1 MIATH
6 PPILR
11 ILRIHQAIQART
23 YPSIPSLAELLEVSR
38 RTVQRDIEF
47 LRDQM
52 GAPLAF
58 NPIESGY
65 EYTEDGFTLPEVKMT
80 EGEVLALMV
89 ADKALAA
96 YRGTECENLLRQ
108 LLEKATLALGETRMI
123 SPQQISETYSFQHTP
138 PPARINPAVFS
149 IIEKA
154 IRDHETLEVVY
165 HTQSRGATSRRNL
178 DPYHLANVDGDWY
191 LLAFCHRHQ
200 RLRTFK
206 PARIRAARATGVK
219 FTQRPFDPQEFLKT
233 KLGAMS
239 GDRIFE
245 AVLRFDST
253 LAGHIL
259 ERDWGTGYRV
269 QILTTGGVELSFQ
282 SENGDAL
289 VRWCLSWGP
298 GAEIVSPSW
307 VRLRARQILRQITR
321 RYEGRVRTVKTV
333 ERRKRPP
340 SRPPSR

>member
-1 MIATH
+1 MLTTH

-11 ILRIHQAIQART
+11 ILRIHQAIQGRN
-23 YPSIPSLAELLEVSR
+23 YPNIPSLARMLEASR

-58 NPIESGY
+58 NPIENGY
-65 EYTEDGFTLPEVKMT
+65 EYTEEGFTLPEVKMT

-96 YRGTECENLLRQ
+96 YRGTACEGLLRQ

-123 SPQQISETYSFQHTP
+123 APQQISEAYSFQHTA
-138 PPARINPAVFS
+138 PPARINSAVFS
-149 IIEKA
+149 VIEKA
-154 IRDHETLEVVY
+154 IRDRETLEVVY
-165 HTQSRGATSRRNL
+165 NTQSRGTTSRRNL

-191 LLAFCHRHQ
+191 LLAFCHRNQ
-200 RLRTFK
+200 RIRTFK
-206 PARIRAARATGVK
+206 PARIREARATGVK
-219 FTQRPFDPQEFLKT
+219 FIPRPFDPEEFLRT
-233 KLGAMS
+233 KLRAMS

-245 AVLRFDST
+245 AILRFDST

-259 ERDWGTGYRV
+259 ERDWGSGYRV
-269 QILTTGGVELSFQ
+269 QILTNGGVEISFC
-282 SENGDAL
+282 SENVDAL
-289 VRWCLSWGP
+289 VRWCLSWGS

-307 VRLRARQILRQITR
+307 VRLRARQVLRQITR
-321 RYEGRVRTVKTV
+321 RYEGRVRPVKTA
-333 ERRKRPP
+333 ERRQRPP